1 MNVARAVTYETA
13 SSSPS
18 ARAIRN
24 APCPP
29 CGGATH
35 GPRAPR
41 LGRPPA
47 RVTTAAMAHGPIA
60 RDGGM
65 AGRERPG
72 RRFSAPEFATK
83 TLSWRP
89 ERRRRFPTC
98 RRRCAAA
105 AKLDVLSSS
114 VQAVEEAFSAPTTCH
129 RVQNPRRRSPPWRG
143 ARDVWAP
150 LQERSRPS
158 EEPPPRSGAAL
169 EGPQR
174 PRPPKAA
181 RRRASSSNALE
192 RERTSTKPRA
202 SVVACEVTTL
212 ASR

>member
-89 ERRRRFPTC
+89 KRRRRFPTC

-105 AKLDVLSSS
+105 AKLDVLSGS
-114 VQAVEEAFSAPTTCH
+114 VQAVEEALSRLDNCLRVPKPPATALRFMSSPAPKRRAKRGRAEASGAGCVSTGRGLAGGRLERRHFS
-129 RVQNPRRRSPPWRG
+129 PRIPHRRSAAVRLVAADRG
-143 ARDVWAP
+143 
-150 LQERSRPS
+150 
-158 EEPPPRSGAAL
+158 
-169 EGPQR
+169 
-174 PRPPKAA
+174 RPP
-181 RRRASSSNALE
+181 
-192 RERTSTKPRA
+192 
-202 SVVACEVTTL
+202 
-212 ASR
+212 